1 MSTAV
6 WQFKLLCERKL
17 SKPNQGPFVTVL
29 DKNIVIFVKFMCE
42 IHAYRIDDQGHL
54 TLEHSMTTDQ
64 LLIIDVGVL
73 SLHYR

>member
-1 MSTAV
+1 
-6 WQFKLLCERKL
+6 
-17 SKPNQGPFVTVL
+17 
-29 DKNIVIFVKFMCE
+29 MCE

-64 LLIIDVGVL
+64 LLIIDVGIL